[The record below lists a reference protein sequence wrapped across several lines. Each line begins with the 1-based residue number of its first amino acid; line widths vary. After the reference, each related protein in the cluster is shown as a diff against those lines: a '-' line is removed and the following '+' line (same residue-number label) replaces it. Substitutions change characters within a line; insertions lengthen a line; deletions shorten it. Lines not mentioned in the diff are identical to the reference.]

1 MGRRAGD
8 RESQKTCRSYL
19 IGDDGKITGLRYVDT
34 DSTRGQRKLGANLES
49 SKGLKVFFWRSIHP
63 RAEPGQ

>member
-8 RESQKTCRSYL
+8 RESQKTCRSYS
-19 IGDDGKITGLRYVDT
+19 IGDDGKIAGLRYEDT

-49 SKGLKVFFWRSIHP
+49 SIGLKVFFWCSIHP
-63 RAEPGQ
+63 KAEPGQ